1 MIVFNNSAV
10 MCLDMRGL
18 EDKVEQRE
26 IIADKLEKTR
36 SLQMMTGKRI
46 MHRWIRSVGMI
57 PYLLG
62 SFSFTFIA
70 PLH

>member
-1 MIVFNNSAV
+1 MGLTTVFNGSAV

-36 SLQMMTGKRI
+36 SLEMMTGRRI
-46 MHRWIRSVGMI
+46 MHR
-57 PYLLG
+57 
-62 SFSFTFIA
+62 
-70 PLH
+70 